1 MLTSFEQV
9 RDWITDNSFK
19 RWIFYRDSS
28 CKEKIID
35 SKAFA
40 VSDQADKLAMT
51 EKYLRM
57 AGGRATGHGFADNGS
72 DAERATVCEVQL
84 ADIQPTAGIGMQ
96 PNIQPFGLGEIEAME
111 QKISGRLRKE
121 IMAEIREQ
129 DYQKR
134 LADLEKREKELEEEK
149 QSAIGAILHYFAP
162 IGQQMLQNK
171 LLRKTAGIDA
181 TEPVHADPIQPIVT
195 DQPENKPEEAEE
207 YPFTD
212 EEDEKITTLVAAW
225 KKADPD
231 YLIYLEKIVQM
242 CVNGDSKYT
251 MAKSFL

>member
-1 MLTSFEQV
+1 MFTSWDQV
-9 RDWITDNSFK
+9 RDWITDNNFK
-19 RWIFYRDSS
+19 RWIFYKDSG

-57 AGGRATGHGFADNGS
+57 AGGRAIGHGFADNGS
-72 DAERATVCEVQL
+72 DAERATVCEIRL
-84 ADIQPTAGIGMQ
+84 EEAIQPASGIGGGQM
-96 PNIQPFGLGEIEAME
+96 GLGEIEAME

-121 IMAEIREQ
+121 IMAEIREA

-134 LADLEKREKELEEEK
+134 LADVEKREKALDEEK
-149 QSAIGAILHYFAP
+149 QSAIGAIMHYFAP

-171 LLRKTAGIDA
+171 LMRNVAGVDA

-195 DQPENKPEEAEE
+195 GQPAEQPEETED

-212 EEDEKITTLVAAW
+212 EEDEKITTLVAQW

-242 CVNGDSKYT
+242 CVSGDSKYT

>member
-1 MLTSFEQV
+1 MFTTFDQV

-57 AGGRATGHGFADNGS
+57 AGGTAYGHGFADNGS
-72 DAERATVCEVQL
+72 DAERATVCTIRLEDVQP
-84 ADIQPTAGIGMQ
+84 ASGIGQQ
-96 PNIQPFGLGEIEAME
+96 PMYPQINIGEIEE
-111 QKISGRLRKE
+111 RTRKIVIAELRE
-121 IMAEIREQ
+121 A

-134 LADLEKREKELEEEK
+134 LKDVEEREKKLDEEK
-149 QSAIGAILHYFAP
+149 QSALGAIVHYFAP
-162 IGQQMLQNK
+162 LGQQIMQNK
-171 LLRKTAGIDA
+171 LIRKTAGIDA
-181 TEPVHADPIQPIVT
+181 TEPVHANPIQPIVT
-195 DQPENKPEEAEE
+195 DKPENEPEEAEE

-242 CVNGDSKYT
+242 CVAGDSKYT